1 MQRLAILLMMA
12 GAPAAAQVLSEL
24 PEDQAVPPSI
34 EAGIN
39 ASLQSGEI
47 LDLVRRWQ
55 GDLVGDA
62 EPDQVVQ
69 AAIAV
74 GDGNAAFLRQWIFE
88 RRGDD
93 YVALPPLDLPNG
105 IKAARREGQD
115 LVLTLY
121 KALPEDPL
129 CCPSAEEEV
138 RVPLK

>member
-1 MQRLAILLMMA
+1 MPKLAVLMMLF
-12 GAPAAAQVLSEL
+12 GAPAIAQVLPEV
-24 PEDQAVPPSI
+24 PEDQAMPPSI
-34 EAGIN
+34 EAAIT
-39 ASLQSGEI
+39 ASLHSGEV

-62 EPDQVVQ
+62 KPDQVVQ
-69 AAIAV
+69 AAV
-74 GDGNAAFLRQWIFE
+74 GVGGGNALLLRQWIFE
-88 RRGDD
+88 RRGED
-93 YVALPPLDLPNG
+93 YVALPPLELPNG

-129 CCPSAEEEV
+129 CCPSDEEEV